1 MKKAGFTLMELLVV
15 VIMIGLLSSVA
26 LPQYRKAMDRSKAAE
41 VMEVLPSVFEARE
54 RFRILNDYRWSNGSL
69 LNGSGSAVGIT
80 MRQLDIEVSGSVP
93 TGGDCSGYE
102 WQTKNFCYDFISAGS
117 TSQAC
122 VAAKPRWGAS
132 RGLTGATIY
141 YRGDKFSCTDGGTAG
156 ACDIL
161 NVADDSHRSGCI

>member
-1 MKKAGFTLMELLVV
+1 MKKSGFTLMELLVV
-15 VIMIGLLSSVA
+15 VIMIGVLSSIA

-41 VMEVLPSVFEARE
+41 VMEVLPAIFEARE
-54 RFRILNDYRWSNGSL
+54 RLRILNDYRWSSGSL
-69 LNGSGSAVGIT
+69 VDEDDTAVGVT

-93 TGGDCSGYE
+93 NGGDCSGYE
-102 WQTKNFCYDFISAGS
+102 WQTKNFCYDFIAAGS
-117 TSQAC
+117 VAQAC
-122 VAAKPRWGAS
+122 VAAKARWGAN

-141 YRGDKFSCTDGGTAG
+141 YRGDKFSCTDGSTAG